1 MLLLCINDLIN
12 IAMDVSDTLNKG
24 GLTQASK
31 GVDDFIRILN
41 VISSL
46 PEEEAIKKITT
57 KHYKNEIERY
67 YSIASHIKGFKDMC
81 PNNISYE
88 DWRVKLSLFEDSIY
102 NVRCF
107 YTKKKK

>member
-1 MLLLCINDLIN
+1 MLLPRINDLIN
-12 IAMDVSDTLNKG
+12 VSMDISDTLNKG
-24 GLTQASK
+24 GLIQASK
-31 GVDDFIRILN
+31 GVDDFVRILN

-46 PEEEAIKKITT
+46 SEEEAIKKIAN

-67 YSIASHIKGFKDMC
+67 YSIASHVKGFKDMC

-88 DWRVKLSLFEDSIY
+88 DWRVKVSQLEDSIY

-107 YTKKKK
+107 YKKKE